1 MTIDDSDPDDV
12 VGAIRDRCRS
22 ARRSVEPAER
32 AHAARQIA
40 DRLQSLVATSPA
52 GRAGTYLPTDG
63 EIDPTLAVDA
73 LRDSGWQWH
82 LPVIGEDR
90 SMHYAE
96 WRPGSRLVTN
106 RHGIEEPAER
116 ADLLVARDLD
126 LVLVPC
132 VAVDPAGNRLGFGAG
147 YYDRAL
153 ADAEDP
159 QMRSSRP
166 RPLLVGVVFDVQIVP
181 SIRREPWDVPLD
193 AIVCESATM
202 MTGVRPWPTRR

>member
-1 MTIDDSDPDDV
+1 MTADGTDPEDVDD
-12 VGAIRDRCRS
+12 IRERGRT
-22 ARRSVEPAER
+22 ARRAVDPAGR

-40 DRLQSLVATSPA
+40 TRVETLVATRRA

-63 EIDPTLAVDA
+63 EIDPTFAVDS
-73 LRDSGWQWH
+73 LRDAGWLWH

-96 WRPGSRLVTN
+96 WRTDSPLVTN
-106 RHGIEEPAER
+106 RYGIEEPAD
-116 ADLLVARDLD
+116 ATNMVAARDLD
-126 LVLVPC
+126 LVLLPC

-166 RPLLVGVVFDVQIVP
+166 RPLLIGVVFDVQIVAR
-181 SIRREPWDVPLD
+181 IRRESWDVPLD
-193 AIVCESATM
+193 AIVSESATI
-202 MTGVRPWPTRR
+202 MTGARTWPMAR